1 MKRSTSRGADSM
13 RNGGQPMHTKEHIFR
28 WQESWPWALVDWHQ
42 VARRVHAHP
51 YPPTLLPHFGGDT
64 THHSVQRS
72 AGKGAGLQRSG
83 VCDQDGVAAGNDP
96 ASEYRVMVCDH
107 AAPHREPIVS
117 GQVVAL
123 FIRHRLSTRRPR
135 PVNMSCSR
143 QAGPLSIYDISCT
156 AAACVAAPVPRK
168 CACGLAVVGLHQKTI
183 TDSPALKKA
192 TVPAHRHAR
201 QARRN
206 YLLQVGPKGM
216 PGWEATSVRR

>member
-1 MKRSTSRGADSM
+1 
-13 RNGGQPMHTKEHIFR
+13 MHTEEHIFR
-28 WQESWPWALVDWHQ
+28 WGESWPWALVDWHQ

-143 QAGPLSIYDISCT
+143 RAGPLSMYVIRCT

-168 CACGLAVVGLHQKTI
+168 CACGLAVVGLHQKNH
-183 TDSPALKKA
+183 
-192 TVPAHRHAR
+192 HRFSGP
-201 QARRN
+201 QEG
-206 YLLQVGPKGM
+206 YGPCTPPCPPSKEELLAA
-216 PGWEATSVRR
+216 GWAEGDAWMGGNEREKVKC